1 MSGPAVCRPAAFL
14 EQITADSV
22 GPRRADDVRMTSTNT
37 AAIDAAELA
46 LLRANEQ
53 QFRAMAE
60 HAPVPIVLTRMS
72 DSNITFMNQA
82 AADLVNGGQ
91 MYTGPALDFYAD
103 PKDRPALIAR
113 LRAEGRVA
121 HYPLQL
127 RRSSGVV
134 GDFLMSMQPVLINGA
149 ANLCT
154 FVLDVTEQKAAEKAL
169 HGRNEEMGL
178 ILNNVREGLL
188 IVTTDGCIQPG
199 YSAVVDD
206 WFNHPVPGTSL
217 WDAARSIDAA
227 FADWMQVCWDS
238 VTDNVLPLRLALDQL
253 PRLLR
258 MGDRHIQVV
267 VNAIGEHDDD
277 HLPAR
282 FLIILTDITESVAR
296 ANAEMLQKDALALL
310 DRLLRD
316 RQGVVDFLHE
326 VGDLVKSVA
335 AWSDDDL
342 RGDVRVLKRTIHTIK
357 GNCAMVGVA
366 GVAAICHAVE
376 DAIADDAERPQARQ
390 LRPIVDAWEPLSE
403 RLRTFLE
410 AQPQEQLD
418 VTPDDLVRVRELM
431 RTDVAAAASML
442 DSWQRPP
449 LRRRL
454 QRLAA
459 QAQSLARRLGK
470 EVRVVVDDHHLRLE
484 PTAFS
489 GFWASFAHLMRN
501 AIDHGIEAGDVRA
514 ANGKS
519 AIGTIRITTM
529 LVPTDTGHGVL
540 EVELVDDGAGIN
552 WAAIAHK
559 ARALGLPYATHD
571 DLEQALFAEGLSTA
585 EAVTDTSGRG
595 VGTSALR
602 AAVLE
607 AGGSIEVTSPLPA
620 GSGTRFVC
628 SLPLE
633 HRRHL
638 NVDKH
643 ANF

>member
-1 MSGPAVCRPAAFL
+1 MCRPASFL
-14 EQITADSV
+14 GRSARISADSV
-22 GPRRADDVRMTSTNT
+22 GSRRADDDRMTSSKTI
-37 AAIDAAELA
+37 AIDAAELA
-46 LLRANEQ
+46 VLRANEQ
-53 QFRAMAE
+53 QFRAMTE

-72 DSNITFMNQA
+72 DSNITFMNKA
-82 AADLVNGGQ
+82 AARMFNDGE
-91 MYTGPALDFYAD
+91 MYVGPALDFYAD

-113 LRAEGRVA
+113 LRAEGRVTQ
-121 HYPLQL
+121 YPLQL
-127 RRSSGVV
+127 HRRPGGI

-154 FVLDVTEQKAAEKAL
+154 FILDVTEQKAAETAL
-169 HGRNEEMGL
+169 HGRNEEMGM
-178 ILNNVREGLL
+178 ILNNVHEGLL
-188 IVTTDGCIQPG
+188 IVTTDGRIQPG
-199 YSAVVDD
+199 YSAVVDE
-206 WFNHPVPGTSL
+206 WFNHPTPGTTL

-267 VNAIGEHDDD
+267 VNAIGAHDDD

-296 ANAEMLQKDALALL
+296 ANAEVLQKDALALL

-326 VGDLVKSVA
+326 VGDLVKHVA
-335 AWSDDDL
+335 SWNDDDS
-342 RGDVRVLKRTIHTIK
+342 GDVRVLKRTIHTVK

-366 GVAAICHAVE
+366 GVAAVCHAVE
-376 DAIADDAERPQARQ
+376 DAISDDAERPQAKQ
-390 LRPIVDAWEPLSE
+390 LRPIVDAWEPLYE

-418 VTPDDLVRVRELM
+418 VTPDDVARVRELM
-431 RTDVAAAASML
+431 HTDVVAASSL
-442 DSWQRPP
+442 IDSWHRPP

-489 GFWASFAHLMRN
+489 NFWASFAHLMRN
-501 AIDHGIEAGDVRA
+501 AIDHGIEASDVRT

-519 AIGTIRITTM
+519 AVGTIRITTM
-529 LVPTDTGHGVL
+529 LVPTDTGRGVL

-552 WAAIAHK
+552 WAAIADK
-559 ARALGLPYATHD
+559 ARALRLPHATHD

-585 EAVTDTSGRG
+585 HTVTDTSGRG

-607 AGGSIEVTSPLPA
+607 EGGSIEVASPLPS

-628 SLPLE
+628 SLPLD
-633 HRRHL
+633 RQPRL
-638 NVDKH
+638 DVDEH